1 MDMMTQ
7 NHVHLYNASK
17 ILIFSFTIYHDD
29 SSDAVNDPWISMR
42 RLKQLSSIP
51 QTRQLFPP
59 TSGHRSGEPWTSR
72 KLDTALSNP

>member
-29 SSDAVNDPWISMR
+29 SSDAVNDPRISMR